1 MHHEDSY
8 TNENHSKPAK
18 MITRHRGISHDES
31 CGEETQ
37 SASTPFV
44 MHDASQEALKHRRAS
59 EPEQIVKEK
68 SHEQSRDEVIDG
80 DSNSKNIDDAYLI
93 QENDR
98 VNQASAR
105 GPEDRSVDHKHKV
118 STERLKEES
127 AVMAMFKEQKIA
139 SIQDIGY
146 HSRRAVGR
154 TSAGLG
160 MMSLKSVISNEL
172 GSDAVKSSQGKNLSS
187 AVFVPND
194 SA

>member
-1 MHHEDSY
+1 
-8 TNENHSKPAK
+8 
-18 MITRHRGISHDES
+18 
-31 CGEETQ
+31 
-37 SASTPFV
+37 
-44 MHDASQEALKHRRAS
+44 
-59 EPEQIVKEK
+59 
-68 SHEQSRDEVIDG
+68 
-80 DSNSKNIDDAYLI
+80 
-93 QENDR
+93 
-98 VNQASAR
+98 
-105 GPEDRSVDHKHKV
+105 
-118 STERLKEES
+118 
-127 AVMAMFKEQKIA
+127 MAMFKEQKIA